1 MQHLLRVSQDR
12 NQSPALQEIN
22 RVFGPRLES
31 EAVLRYLNRPDGSVA
46 QLTVQPLVVGGGR
59 DLAHEIGHYMW
70 RSADRV
76 LAGVEV
82 VCRDLLGGTD
92 ERYSVGRPASLPG
105 PRSKPAPVQSPQSP
119 KSSAAPSSGSASRGS
134 VAPAKIKDAVVPP
147 AQPPQSPR

>member
-1 MQHLLRVSQDR
+1 VRTPLTVFAIGAGGCIAMGMMMQHLLRVSQDR

-22 RVFGPRLES
+22 RVFGPRL
-31 EAVLRYLNRPDGSVA
+31 
-46 QLTVQPLVVGGGR
+46 
-59 DLAHEIGHYMW
+59 
-70 RSADRV
+70 
-76 LAGVEV
+76 EV

-105 PRSKPAPVQSPQSP
+105 PRSKPAPVQSPQIP